1 MNKNFAFTVREFDES
16 KDWSVDKGMIIAS
29 RTNNGFQFYSERY
42 TPEEFEVMY
51 QVIHKYRE
59 EHLKLAK

>member
-16 KDWSVDKGMIIAS
+16 KDWSIDVGMIITS
-29 RTNNGFQFYSERY
+29 KTNNGWQFYADRY
-42 TPEEFEVMY
+42 TPEEFEAMY
-51 QVIHKYRE
+51 QAVHKFRE